1 MAFFRLDARS
11 GSAGTGKGIRKSFP
25 GKRDICLGK
34 TAKPQYQE
42 RNAASDIEDVVSDA
56 ETAVSDVGAGISDI
70 EGAVPG
76 VKSAWCGFFV
86 LKTCQIKN

>member
-11 GSAGTGKGIRKSFP
+11 GSAGTGKRHPQVFCR
-25 GKRDICLGK
+25 KRDICLRK

-76 VKSAWCGFFV
+76 VKSA
-86 LKTCQIKN
+86 

>member
-11 GSAGTGKGIRKSFP
+11 GSAGTGKGIRNSFP

-56 ETAVSDVGAGISDI
+56 ETAVSDAETAVSDVGAGISDI

-76 VKSAWCGFFV
+76 VKSA
-86 LKTCQIKN
+86 

>member
-1 MAFFRLDARS
+1 MAFF
-11 GSAGTGKGIRKSFP
+11 GSTPVHEAPVPGKGIRKSFP

-42 RNAASDIEDVVSDA
+42 RSAASDIEDVVSDA

-76 VKSAWCGFFV
+76 VKSAYAVFCF
-86 LKTCQIKN
+86 KNLPN